1 MCLQSPTPTSPLP
14 PLQPRAFQ
22 VLTPG
27 PVARQTL
34 LAHDTVRLT
43 HSLGTCHPATMTN
56 PDRHVGETAST
67 WSACVG
73 NVRQTALPCLAS
85 TTTAHGSQQHRGR
98 CWGPQNRGPWP
109 VLGVPKN
116 QKNLQKDVPSWS
128 HAERPIREGKSFR
141 GLFGF
146 LGP

>member
-1 MCLQSPTPTSPLP
+1 M
-14 PLQPRAFQ
+14 
-22 VLTPG
+22 
-27 PVARQTL
+27 
-34 LAHDTVRLT
+34 
-43 HSLGTCHPATMTN
+43 
-56 PDRHVGETAST
+56 GETAST

-98 CWGPQNRGPWP
+98 CWGPHNRGPWP

-141 GLFGF
+141 GLFWFSGSLRVQVQGYCLQCLSKKNLIF
-146 LGP
+146 FSIFFPDVRCSRSDGAAKQRFFDRPVKTTVFDSIWFRV